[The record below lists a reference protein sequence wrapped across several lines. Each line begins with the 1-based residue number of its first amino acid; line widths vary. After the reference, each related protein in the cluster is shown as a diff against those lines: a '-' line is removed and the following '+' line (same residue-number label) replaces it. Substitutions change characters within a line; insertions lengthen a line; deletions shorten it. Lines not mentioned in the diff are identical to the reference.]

1 METHSMWKK
10 GTDIA
15 LRYGVLLM
23 HLQHY
28 RVLASV
34 GVVFIFDFVQVNPE
48 LKNHFEDK
56 GFRFVG
62 QDIEGERMEVIELDG
77 MEAEAFFK
85 VKNFNRMLT
94 LLFYYISNICF
105 RPSIFRR
112 RAVSP

>member
-1 METHSMWKK
+1 MWKK

-23 HLQHY
+23 YLQHY
-28 RVLASV
+28 TVLVSV
-34 GVVFIFDFVQVNPE
+34 GLVFSFNFVFVQVNPE

-85 VKNFNRMLT
+85 VKNFNPYAY
-94 LLFYYISNICF
+94 FYYISNICF